1 LNSSDTNADPRGRK
15 FLLQI
20 PLVAL
25 HDCATFGRT
34 EADLMG
40 IGIWINNTAGFL
52 LLVPRLKVA

>member
-1 LNSSDTNADPRGRK
+1 MPIREEENFYCK
-15 FLLQI
+15 FRWWH
-20 PLVAL
+20 L